1 MSIAAAAAPL
11 AEGAATSTGFF
22 GRTANF
28 LSGINSLNPSHMPV
42 PVPKDAPTPATV
54 AKSTI
59 NPDAVVA

>member
-11 AEGAATSTGFF
+11 VEGEATGIF

-28 LSGINSLNPSHMPV
+28 LSGAHGINSEHTPV
-42 PVPKDAPTPATV
+42 PVPKDAPVGTAESL

-59 NPDAVVA
+59 NPGAVVA